1 MAAVFLVTLYEY
13 SPLFYIAVVFTCFI
27 VTTGLVLGWFGWD
40 VPVILRNSEETQ
52 FSTRVFKKQM
62 RQVKNPFGVEITNP
76 SSASITKTVFHHVDQ
91 AGLKLLTSGDPPTS
105 ASQSAGITAGIT
117 LTTDCLEDSLLTCY
131 WGCSVQ
137 KLYEALQKH
146 VYCFRISTPQALE
159 DALYSE
165 YLYQEQYFI
174 KKDSKEEIYCQ
185 LPRDTKIEDFGTVP
199 RSRYPLVALLTL
211 ADEDDREIY
220 DIISMVSVIHIPD
233 RTYKLSCRI
242 LYQYLLL
249 AQGQF
254 HDLKQL
260 FMSAN
265 NFTPSNNSSSEEKNT
280 DRSLL
285 EKVGLSE
292 SEVEPSEEN
301 SKDCVVCQNGTVNWV
316 LLPCR
321 HTCLCD
327 GCVKY
332 FQQCPMCRQFV
343 QESFALC
350 SQKEQDKDKLKTL

>member
-62 RQVKNPFGVEITNP
+62 RQVKNPFGLEISNP
-76 SSASITKTVFHHVDQ
+76 STASITT
-91 AGLKLLTSGDPPTS
+91 
-105 ASQSAGITAGIT
+105 GIT
-117 LTTDCLEDSLLTCY
+117 LTTDCLEDSHLTCY

-146 VYCFRISTPQALE
+146 VYCFRISTPQALD

-185 LPRDTKIEDFGTVP
+185 LPGDTEIEDFGTVP

-211 ADEDDREIY
+211 ADQDDREIY

-233 RTYKLSCRI
+233 KAYKLSCRI

-254 HDLKQL
+254 HDLKSLSRRNNRRPELAGKGGAVRQRSGALGGDQQGLRGLPERERELGAPALPARVPVRQL
-260 FMSAN
+260 RA
-265 NFTPSNNSSSEEKNT
+265 
-280 DRSLL
+280 
-285 EKVGLSE
+285 
-292 SEVEPSEEN
+292 
-301 SKDCVVCQNGTVNWV
+301 
-316 LLPCR
+316 LLPAVP
-321 HTCLCD
+321 HVQAAGTGVLC
-327 GCVKY
+327 
-332 FQQCPMCRQFV
+332 
-343 QESFALC
+343 
-350 SQKEQDKDKLKTL
+350 TL

>member
-13 SPLFYIAVVFTCFI
+13 SPLFYIAVVFTCFV

-62 RQVKNPFGVEITNP
+62 RQVKNPFGLEITNP
-76 SSASITKTVFHHVDQ
+76 SSASITT
-91 AGLKLLTSGDPPTS
+91 GL
-105 ASQSAGITAGIT
+105 T
-117 LTTDCLEDSLLTCY
+117 LTTDCLEDSHLTCY

-185 LPRDTKIEDFGTVP
+185 LPKDTKIEDFGAVP

-233 RTYKLSCRI
+233 KTYKLPCRI

-265 NFTPSNNSSSEEKNT
+265 NNTTPSSHPSPEEKKHGPK
-280 DRSLL
+280 L
-285 EKVGLSE
+285 VG
-292 SEVEPSEEN
+292 
-301 SKDCVVCQNGTVNWV
+301 KGRTV
-316 LLPCR
+316 
-321 HTCLCD
+321 
-327 GCVKY
+327 
-332 FQQCPMCRQFV
+332 
-343 QESFALC
+343 
-350 SQKEQDKDKLKTL
+350 

>member
-1 MAAVFLVTLYEY
+1 MAAVFLVMLYEY
-13 SPLFYIAVVFTCFI
+13 SPLFYIAVVFTCFV

-62 RQVKNPFGVEITNP
+62 RQVKNPFGLEITNP
-76 SSASITKTVFHHVDQ
+76 SSASITT
-91 AGLKLLTSGDPPTS
+91 
-105 ASQSAGITAGIT
+105 GIT

-220 DIISMVSVIHIPD
+220 DIISMV
-233 RTYKLSCRI
+233 TYKLSCRI

-260 FMSAN
+260 LMSANN

-327 GCVKY
+327 GCMKY
-332 FQQCPMCRQFV
+332 FQQRPMCRQFV

-350 SQKEQDKDKLKTL
+350 SQKEQDKDKPKTL

>member
-52 FSTRVFKKQM
+52 FNTRVFKKQM
-62 RQVKNPFGVEITNP
+62 RQVKNPFGLEITNP
-76 SSASITKTVFHHVDQ
+76 SSASITSCRERPCL
-91 AGLKLLTSGDPPTS
+91 GPPLTGPFTEMRNSG
-105 ASQSAGITAGIT
+105 G
-117 LTTDCLEDSLLTCY
+117 TT
-131 WGCSVQ
+131 G
-137 KLYEALQKH
+137 
-146 VYCFRISTPQALE
+146 
-159 DALYSE
+159 
-165 YLYQEQYFI
+165 
-174 KKDSKEEIYCQ
+174 
-185 LPRDTKIEDFGTVP
+185 FGRKV
-199 RSRYPLVALLTL
+199 
-211 ADEDDREIY
+211 
-220 DIISMVSVIHIPD
+220 SMVSVIHIPD
-233 RTYKLSCRI
+233 KNYKLSCRI

-265 NFTPSNNSSSEEKNT
+265 NNSTPSSNSSPEEKSI

-285 EKVGLSE
+285 EKAGLSE
-292 SEVEPSEEN
+292 SEVDLPEEN

>member
-40 VPVILRNSEETQ
+40 VPVILRNSEETH

-62 RQVKNPFGVEITNP
+62 RQVKNPFGLEITNP
-76 SSASITKTVFHHVDQ
+76 SSASITT
-91 AGLKLLTSGDPPTS
+91 
-105 ASQSAGITAGIT
+105 GIT

-211 ADEDDREIY
+211 ADEDNREIY
-220 DIISMVSVIHIPD
+220 DI
-233 RTYKLSCRI
+233 
-242 LYQYLLL
+242 
-249 AQGQF
+249 
-254 HDLKQL
+254 QL
-260 FMSAN
+260 FMSANN

-285 EKVGLSE
+285 EKAGLSE

-350 SQKEQDKDKLKTL
+350 SQKEQDKDKPKTF